1 MNNQTIYSSDLVE
14 FLLVSE
20 EMSKRFNVSC
30 ITRALSLGVLALRT
44 TSPFCQYLIK
54 KGLTENEIAENVTK
68 FWGEQPEDLDCKK
81 REKLAVGNHTFII
94 SSDFLETLDYA
105 SGIAKKL
112 YNTNIVNQ
120 EFVFAALTE
129 TYTDRYLDLLVLCL
143 GPNAEIPETV
153 NDKGSKVELVIP
165 KKLSSFLYVL
175 NEKFSPT
182 EKECSILGR
191 EDETNQLIRILSK
204 ATKRNAILVGE
215 PGVGK
220 TAIVEK
226 FAWEVTTGNCY
237 EKFKNSK
244 IVVLEVNSILAGTQY
259 RGSAE
264 QRFDELIKFL
274 EQNPDC
280 ILFIDEIHTILGA
293 GACRDG
299 DLDLANALKPILAR
313 GETRVIGATTSEEY
327 EKYFSKDGALKRR
340 FEKIIVKEPHSDEVY
355 DMIKN
360 QIFRL
365 EDFHQTTISKDLVD
379 FTILNASCFNY
390 ETRNPDRTLD
400 LIDKSMAIAELNR
413 RHCVCKDD
421 VLANFAIRKKQFNNM
436 IEEQKKATAYHEAGH
451 FIVHNFSEELKNYSD
466 TLAVSIMPAEH
477 YLGVNVDER
486 NEDYVPSNTKTFY
499 IQLIGVLLAGRI
511 AEKMYSNEISS
522 GASSDLAKATDIAK
536 KMITSYGLSDIFKN
550 HVYGKDEKNLLC
562 DNKTIE
568 KINHEIDKINK
579 EIDGILVEAEKY
591 ATNTLNNHKT
601 ELKLIVEGLM
611 QNGILSKKDLDEIL
625 TEDKGGLFI
634 KKAIGSILINR

>member
-1 MNNQTIYSSDLVE
+1 MNNQTFFSPDLVE
-14 FLLVSE
+14 LLLISE
-20 EMSKRFNVSC
+20 EVSKRLNASC
-30 ITRALSLGVLALRT
+30 LTRRMILGVLALREKN
-44 TSPFCQYLIK
+44 SFHSYLLKHNMDNQKI
-54 KGLTENEIAENVTK
+54 TEKITEFWQADIQKMDSAEKTNLIVD
-68 FWGEQPEDLDCKK
+68 G
-81 REKLAVGNHTFII
+81 HTFVI
-94 SSDFLETLDYA
+94 STELLSTFIFAINL
-105 SGIAKKL
+105 AKES
-112 YNTNIVNQ
+112 YNTNTVNQ
-120 EFVFAALTE
+120 DFVFAALTE
-129 TYTDRYLDLLVLCL
+129 TYTDEYLDLLVSCV
-143 GPNAEIPETV
+143 GENTEIPETIGE
-153 NDKGSKVELVIP
+153 KFYTKTSEMAIP
-165 KKLSSFLYVL
+165 RKLSSFLYVL

-191 EDETNQLIRILSK
+191 EDEANQLIKILSK

-226 FAWEVTTGNCY
+226 LAWQITTGNCP
-237 EKFKNSK
+237 EKFKNLK
-244 IVVLEVNSILAGTQY
+244 IIVLEVNSILAGTQY

-264 QRFDELIKFL
+264 ERFDELIKFL

-360 QIFRL
+360 QISRL
-365 EDFHQTTISKDLVD
+365 EEFHNTVMPKELID

-390 ETRNPDRTLD
+390 ETKNPDRTLD
-400 LIDKSMAIAELNR
+400 LIDKSMATAELANR
-413 RHCVCKDD
+413 HFVSREDI
-421 VLANFAIRKKQFNNM
+421 LSNFAIRKKQFENM
-436 IEEQKKATAYHEAGH
+436 SKERKMAIAYHESGH
-451 FIVHNFSEELKNYSD
+451 YILHIFSAELRECSN
-466 TLAVSIMPAEH
+466 TLAVSIMPAEG
-477 YLGVNVDER
+477 YLGVNVEEG
-486 NEDYVPSNTKTFY
+486 NENYVPSNTKSFY
-499 IQLIGVLLAGRI
+499 IQQIGKLLAGRI
-511 AEKMYSNEISS
+511 AEKMYSSEITS
-522 GASSDLAKATDIAK
+522 GARSDSRKATEIAK
-536 KMITSYGLSDIFKN
+536 NMVMSYGLSNTFGN
-550 HVYGKDEKNLLC
+550 HVYEKDGKNLLC
-562 DNKTIE
+562 DNTKVQE
-568 KINHEIDKINK
+568 INK

-591 ATNTLNNHKT
+591 ATGILNNHKK
-601 ELKLIVEGLM
+601 ELELIVEGLM

>member
-54 KGLTENEIAENVTK
+54 NGLTENEIAENVTK

-81 REKLAVGNHTFII
+81 REQLAVGNHTFII

-105 SGIAKKL
+105 TGIAKKL

-165 KKLSSFLYVL
+165 RKLSSFLYVL

-191 EDETNQLIRILSK
+191 DDETNQLIRILSK

-413 RHCVCKDD
+413 RHCVFKDD
-421 VLANFAIRKKQFNNM
+421 VLANFAIRKKQFDNM

-477 YLGVNVDER
+477 YLGVNVDEI

-568 KINHEIDKINK
+568 KINHEIDKIL
-579 EIDGILVEAEKY
+579 EEAEEY
-591 ATNTLNNHKT
+591 ATNTLNNHKK
-601 ELKLIVEGLM
+601 ELELIVEGLM
-611 QNGILSKKDLDEIL
+611 KYGILSKKDLDEIL
-625 TEDKGGLFI
+625 VTDNEGLF
-634 KKAIGSILINR
+634 KKARGSILVNR

>member
-54 KGLTENEIAENVTK
+54 NGLTENEIAENVTK

-81 REKLAVGNHTFII
+81 REQLAVGNHTFII

-105 SGIAKKL
+105 TGIAKKL

-165 KKLSSFLYVL
+165 RKLSSFLYVL

-191 EDETNQLIRILSK
+191 DDETNQLIRILSK

-340 FEKIIVKEPHSDEVY
+340 FEKIIVKEPHSEEVY

-413 RHCVCKDD
+413 RHCVFKDD
-421 VLANFAIRKKQFNNM
+421 VLANFAIRKKQFDNM
-436 IEEQKKATAYHEAGH
+436 SETQKMSTAYHEAGH
-451 FIVHNFSEELKNYSD
+451 FILQNFSDELKGYSE
-466 TLAVSIMPAEH
+466 TLAVSIMPAEG
-477 YLGVNVDER
+477 YLGVHVEEI
-486 NEDYVPSNTKTFY
+486 NENHISSNTKKFY
-499 IQLIGVLLAGRI
+499 IQLIGKMLAGRI

-522 GASSDLAKATDIAK
+522 GASSDLEKATNIAK
-536 KMITSYGLSDIFKN
+536 KMVMSYGLSDSFKN
-550 HVYGKDEKNLLC
+550 HIYEADDKKILC
-562 DNKTIE
+562 DKKTVE
-568 KINHEIDKINK
+568 KINEEVDKI
-579 EIDGILVEAEKY
+579 LLEAEKY
-591 ATNTLNNHKT
+591 AIDTLNNHKK
-601 ELKLIVEGLM
+601 ELKLIVAGLM
-611 QNGILSKKDLDEIL
+611 NSGILSKKELDEIL
-625 TEDKGGLFI
+625 AGEPERLFKEARGDI
-634 KKAIGSILINR
+634 FVNI

>member
-1 MNNQTIYSSDLVE
+1 MNNQTFFSPDLVE
-14 FLLVSE
+14 LLLISE
-20 EMSKRFNVSC
+20 EVSKRLNASC
-30 ITRALSLGVLALRT
+30 LTRRMILGVLALREKN
-44 TSPFCQYLIK
+44 SFHSYLLKHNMDNQKI
-54 KGLTENEIAENVTK
+54 TEKITE
-68 FWGEQPEDLDCKK
+68 FWQADIQKMDST
-81 REKLAVGNHTFII
+81 EKTNLIVDGHTFVI
-94 SSDFLETLDYA
+94 STELLSTFIFAINL
-105 SGIAKKL
+105 AKES
-112 YNTNIVNQ
+112 YNTNTVNQ
-120 EFVFAALTE
+120 DFVFAALTE
-129 TYTDRYLDLLVLCL
+129 TYTDEYLDLLVSCV
-143 GPNAEIPETV
+143 GENTEIPETIGE
-153 NDKGSKVELVIP
+153 KFYTKTSEMAIP
-165 KKLSSFLYVL
+165 RKLSSFLYVL

-191 EDETNQLIRILSK
+191 EDETNQLIKILSK

-226 FAWEVTTGNCY
+226 LAWQITTGNCP
-237 EKFKNSK
+237 EKFKNLK
-244 IVVLEVNSILAGTQY
+244 IIVLEVNSILAGTQY

-264 QRFDELIKFL
+264 ERFDELIKFL

-360 QIFRL
+360 QISRL
-365 EDFHQTTISKDLVD
+365 EEFHNTVMPKELID

-390 ETRNPDRTLD
+390 ETKNPDRTLD
-400 LIDKSMAIAELNR
+400 LIDKSMATAELANR
-413 RHCVCKDD
+413 HFVSREDI
-421 VLANFAIRKKQFNNM
+421 LSNFAIRKKQFENM
-436 IEEQKKATAYHEAGH
+436 SKERKMAIAYHESGH
-451 FIVHNFSEELKNYSD
+451 YILNIFSAELRECSN
-466 TLAVSIMPAEH
+466 TLAVSIMPAEG
-477 YLGVNVDER
+477 YLGVNVEEE
-486 NEDYVPSNTKTFY
+486 NENYVPSNTKSFY
-499 IQLIGVLLAGRI
+499 IQQIGKLLAGRI
-511 AEKMYSNEISS
+511 AEKMYSSEITS
-522 GASSDLAKATDIAK
+522 GARSDSRKATEIAK
-536 KMITSYGLSDIFKN
+536 NMVMSYGLSNTFGN
-550 HVYGKDEKNLLC
+550 HVYEKDGKNLLC
-562 DNKTIE
+562 DNTKVQE
-568 KINHEIDKINK
+568 INK

-591 ATNTLNNHKT
+591 ATGILNNHKK
-601 ELKLIVEGLM
+601 ELELIVEGLM